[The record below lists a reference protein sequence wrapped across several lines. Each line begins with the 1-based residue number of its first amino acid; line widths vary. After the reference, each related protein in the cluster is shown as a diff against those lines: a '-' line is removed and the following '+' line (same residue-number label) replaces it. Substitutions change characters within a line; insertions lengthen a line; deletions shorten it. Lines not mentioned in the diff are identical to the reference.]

1 VFSNPRILSKE
12 LSKDFLLVHEI
23 FVGLTTVHLVNS
35 SYVSHLDSQSY
46 TSTLLADAFMKWKVS
61 SIMIALY
68 VPPVK

>member
-12 LSKDFLLVHEI
+12 LSENSLLVHEI
-23 FVGLTTVHLVNS
+23 FVGLTIVHLVNS
-35 SYVSHLDSQSY
+35 SYVSHLDSQRY
-46 TSTLLADAFMKWKVS
+46 TSTLLADACMKWKVC